1 MIDTVMVQVRDL
13 INQNF
18 KNQHGFSEN
27 KVVISNLVD
36 LDGSSPLEVDDKVV
50 MFLLN
55 LGEEPSLKNH
65 SSRLGA
71 FDGAGFQSKS
81 PILYLHLHVVF
92 CANFRNKKYI
102 EGLNYLS
109 QIVSFFNKNRII
121 DTCNFGAGVSKKI
134 EKISFELCSLSF
146 DSMSHIWSS
155 IGAKILPSSI
165 YKISLIA
172 IDDSPMTGFVPAV
185 STTGENSRE

>member
-71 FDGAGFQSKS
+71 FDGTGFQSKS

-121 DTCNFGAGVSKKI
+121 DTSSFGAGVSKKI